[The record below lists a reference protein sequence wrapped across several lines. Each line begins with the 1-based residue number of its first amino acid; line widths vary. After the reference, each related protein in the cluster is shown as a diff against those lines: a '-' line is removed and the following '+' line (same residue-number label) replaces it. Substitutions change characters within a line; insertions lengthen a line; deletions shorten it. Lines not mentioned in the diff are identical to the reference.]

1 MLNEITITQLEA
13 VLSYMYVGEVEVKYS
28 DLPSFI
34 KAAEWLRIKGL
45 ASFDEDPVPNEY
57 SENQQKVN
65 ISESVNT
72 TRVSSSHCP
81 SFSKERQKK
90 ESRDNKDTDSNVD
103 LSNLVPIQQSSSFSY
118 QKSPAKNIDDPDT
131 SPGDRV
137 KAKVDIENEGGLS
150 NLENWKVSCQNLGE
164 IVPKDNG
171 MDDSNEIEEDY
182 PSFTEIDTA
191 KKELN
196 IGIDEDWMGFEG
208 AGPSGLQKVC
218 LHLGV

>member
-1 MLNEITITQLEA
+1 
-13 VLSYMYVGEVEVKYS
+13 MYVGEVEVKYS

-45 ASFDEDPVPNEY
+45 ASFDEDPFPNEY
-57 SENQQKVN
+57 SKNQQKVSNSRVN
-65 ISESVNT
+65 ISESINT
-72 TRVSSSHCP
+72 TIFCSSHCP

-90 ESRDNKDTDSNVD
+90 YLRDYKDTDWNVD
-103 LSNLVPIQQSSSFSY
+103 IVPIQQSSSFSY

-182 PSFTEIDTA
+182 PSFTEIDIV
-191 KKELN
+191 KEELN

-218 LHLGV
+218 